1 MTGIDLINSMGMI
14 DDRFI
19 EEADAYKPKETG
31 MSRKNRAWVLVAA
44 SLISALTILLVGIYA
59 GQQENENV
67 VDISVYQINIE
78 DYEIE
83 NQILLAYTGNDSI
96 VPIPNEVRVISSDAF
111 GTNNNIKTI
120 VIGANVEQIESGAFL
135 KLKSLEEFLV
145 DENNEYF
152 KVVDG
157 FLIKNDGTLVLS
169 DVGEYGDD
177 RTSDDILY
185 YVNNFIAKNKKH
197 LELFKKIELGSAL
210 LGITCEYS
218 EESEEISIYASA
230 LEVFGQNVIF
240 DEKQYKI
247 NGNQKFQCFETDKYF
262 LLSSKRSDGLESDV
276 FIIYNGGYV
285 RHSGYD
291 GEYDY
296 WGNKAGTYTESVIT
310 FYKDNG
316 KLYYHR
322 IPEKFYKNVDQVKGI
337 IMDKCVARDEFYK
350 EVGTVDIIDG
360 KISFMSLEV
369 YTIEQFIDVEKE
381 YKLWCETLK
390 GYISDGLSLDDYLTQ
405 NSQKYERAK

>member
-19 EEADAYKPKETG
+19 EEADAYKPKEIG
-31 MSRKNRAWVLVAA
+31 KSRKNRAWVLVAA

-67 VDISVYQINIE
+67 VDISYYQINIE

-83 NQILLAYTGNDSI
+83 NHILLAYTGNDSI

-276 FIIYNGGYV
+276 FIFYNGGYV

-350 EVGTVDIIDG
+350 EVGTVDTIDG
-360 KISFMSLEV
+360 KISFMPLEV

>member
-19 EEADAYKPKETG
+19 EEADAYKPKEIG
-31 MSRKNRAWVLVAA
+31 KSRKNRAWVLVAA

-83 NQILLAYTGNDSI
+83 NHILLAYTGNDSI

-145 DENNEYF
+145 DENNVYF

-276 FIIYNGGYV
+276 FIFYNGGYV

-350 EVGTVDIIDG
+350 EVGTVDTIDG
-360 KISFMSLEV
+360 KISFMPLEV

>member
-19 EEADAYKPKETG
+19 EQADAYKPKETG

-67 VDISVYQINIE
+67 VDISYYQINIE

-276 FIIYNGGYV
+276 FIFYKGGYV

-296 WGNKAGTYTESVIT
+296 WGNKAGTY
-310 FYKDNG
+310 
-316 KLYYHR
+316 L
-322 IPEKFYKNVDQVKGI
+322 Q
-337 IMDKCVARDEFYK
+337 
-350 EVGTVDIIDG
+350 
-360 KISFMSLEV
+360 
-369 YTIEQFIDVEKE
+369 
-381 YKLWCETLK
+381 
-390 GYISDGLSLDDYLTQ
+390 
-405 NSQKYERAK
+405 

>member
-19 EEADAYKPKETG
+19 EQADAYKPKEIG
-31 MSRKNRAWVLVAA
+31 KSRKNRAWVLVAA

-83 NQILLAYTGNDSI
+83 NHILLAYTGNDSI